1 MTKINKKRVE
11 EFIRV
16 DHAGERGAV
25 KIYEGQLLA
34 LNTFVKDENLKKT
47 IEEMKVHEKE
57 HCEFFENEIK
67 KRNIQPT
74 KFLPLW
80 DLLGVGLGFGSTL
93 LGKKAAML
101 CTASVE
107 EVIDEHYLNQ
117 INQLDKSEKDLKKK
131 IEDMKVHEKEHC
143 EFFEKEIKKRN
154 IQPTKFLPL
163 WDLLG
168 VGLGFGTTLLGKKA
182 AMLCTASVEEVIDE
196 HYLNQINQL
205 DNSEKDLKKKI
216 TKFRQ
221 DEIDHKDIA
230 YDEGATK
237 KGPYFLLDKI
247 IKTGSRIAIRISE
260 KI

>member
-1 MTKINKKRVE
+1 MKVINKKKIE

-34 LNTFVKDENLKKT
+34 LNTLVKDDSLKKV

-67 KRNIQPT
+67 KRNIKPT

-80 DLLGVGLGFGSTL
+80 DLLGVGLGFGSTI

-107 EVIDEHYLNQ
+107 EVIDEHYQNQ
-117 INQLDKSEKDLKKK
+117 IDQLGSDEKELKKK
-131 IEDMKVHEKEHC
+131 I
-143 EFFEKEIKKRN
+143 I
-154 IQPTKFLPL
+154 
-163 WDLLG
+163 
-168 VGLGFGTTLLGKKA
+168 
-182 AMLCTASVEEVIDE
+182 
-196 HYLNQINQL
+196 
-205 DNSEKDLKKKI
+205 
-216 TKFRQ
+216 KFRN
-221 DEIDHKDIA
+221 DELHHKDIA
-230 YDEGATK
+230 YEKGASKEGL
-237 KGPYFLLDKI
+237 YSLLDKL
-247 IKTGSRIAIRISE
+247 IKSSSRIAINISE

>member
-1 MTKINKKRVE
+1 MKKTNKRVQ

-34 LNTFVKDENLKKT
+34 LNTIVKNEDLKKK
-47 IEEMKVHEKE
+47 IEDMKE
-57 HCEFFENEIK
+57 HETEHCQFFENEIK
-67 KRNIQPT
+67 KRNIEPT

-107 EVIDEHYLNQ
+107 EVIDKHYLNQ
-117 INQLDKSEKDLKKK
+117 INQLGPD
-131 IEDMKVHEKEHC
+131 
-143 EFFEKEIKKRN
+143 
-154 IQPTKFLPL
+154 
-163 WDLLG
+163 
-168 VGLGFGTTLLGKKA
+168 
-182 AMLCTASVEEVIDE
+182 EEE
-196 HYLNQINQL
+196 
-205 DNSEKDLKKKI
+205 LKKKI

-221 DEIDHKDIA
+221 DELDHKDIA
-230 YDEGATK
+230 YEEGATK
-237 KGPYFLLDKI
+237 KGLYAVMDRI
-247 IKTGSRIAIRISE
+247 IKTGSKLAINISE

>member
-1 MTKINKKRVE
+1 MKKIDKKKIE

-34 LNTFVKDENLKKT
+34 LNTLVKDESLKKT

-57 HCEFFENEIK
+57 HCDFFEKEIK
-67 KRNIQPT
+67 KRKISPT
-74 KFLPLW
+74 KLLPLW

-107 EVIDEHYLNQ
+107 EVIDEHYLGQ
-117 INQLDKSEKDLKKK
+117 IKQLG
-131 IEDMKVHEKEHC
+131 
-143 EFFEKEIKKRN
+143 N
-154 IQPTKFLPL
+154 
-163 WDLLG
+163 
-168 VGLGFGTTLLGKKA
+168 
-182 AMLCTASVEEVIDE
+182 
-196 HYLNQINQL
+196 N
-205 DNSEKDLKKKI
+205 EKDLKKKI

-221 DEIDHKDIA
+221 DELNHKDIA
-230 YDEGATK
+230 YEKGATK
-237 KGPYFLLDKI
+237 NGAYSILDLM
-247 IKTGSRIAIRISE
+247 IKTGSKIAINISE